1 MILSLLSQSV
11 KLRSLLLAINFLPA
25 LSVFCQVREI
35 RNAPSPEVANLG
47 TFGSIPVGLYTG
59 TPNISVPLYT
69 MSVGNLSIPI
79 EAIYHTSN
87 VKPHTPPSSLGI
99 GWVLSSGGYIARNVK
114 GVQDEKEAAYGMPGY
129 YFNHGKIGTIENSS
143 DKAAML
149 KQQTKLSGN
158 GWFELSADEFTFSFN
173 GYSGSFFMDKDGYWR
188 VVSDDNIRVEF
199 DEVTGFKS
207 ITDLGK
213 RFSLQYYN
221 KNSNKRFFDKF
232 TLVTPDGTR
241 YEFGGDNA
249 TEYSVPYYNQVKGD
263 IMATCWRLSKITT
276 IDKRIIRLDYAA
288 DSYMC
293 DIHYAPQM
301 MKFFKSK
308 NDSVGQYNFGR
319 TAYTGFLTMPSRLMK
334 ISSEDET
341 ITFSYER
348 DNAYGDLFL
357 ANTGCLYWQKKS
369 GYYDENVRYMYASK
383 EDVFDKHKFSLFTG
397 VEPLES
403 EQVTRE
409 AIAKKITHDYLR
421 NITIRKSKIKVLSL
435 NFDYQ
440 LVQKRQLLS
449 SIKFMKDD
457 KQYIHFSSANNIN
470 KMATNT
476 SPENVLVKPYDSD
489 KSVIGGSINT
499 PKEIKEFEYKFEYY
513 LNSDV
518 TKQWPNR
525 NPLTFTDSWGY
536 YSRSG
541 FNPENLGEWQMSMIY
556 TNNDFIIRT
565 PLLPST
571 KEFTLKTIIYPTGGR
586 TNFEYEL
593 NDYSKE
599 FDIQTYS
606 IRDKSA
612 SSGGLRIKT
621 ISNYDISG
629 ALLYTKDYIYNNT
642 IGGKSSGIS
651 KGRPCFY
658 DRIYFNEKQSK
669 YLDFYSFDNMLAYPL
684 NFNTPD
690 VGYSTVFEEL
700 RDGDGNLMSRTKYQ
714 YTNYDADTN
723 NQTHFAKPADYT
735 ANVYGSYASA
745 SFTSMAFERG
755 KLVEKEVMDARGKL
769 MERAS
774 YEYVRS
780 TGEPYST
787 VAQEYHLDANLNL
800 FGYSYMYK
808 TFANRYL
815 VSTKREQ
822 EMLTNGTFERT
833 CQYKYNALGL
843 LSEEKVTTANGET
856 ETTSYKYTFEG
867 HDSARFVAKNILM
880 PLTNVKRKNKSGQ
893 NEVLTYAWTVDTV
906 PYVSKKETI
915 LSVNDATDTHEDYRV
930 EKTDKY
936 GNPIVYVENGITTI
950 MIWSH
955 YGQKVVASIQ
965 NASYD
970 DVAKVLDCSI
980 EDFSS
985 MSRPTISIDILREKL
1000 PNAFVYTYEYDYMLN
1015 LMYKTDPKGMR
1026 NWYRYDPLGRLT
1038 EVYRMH
1044 NGKMEILNTYD
1055 YNYQTK

>member
-1 MILSLLSQSV
+1 
-11 KLRSLLLAINFLPA
+11 
-25 LSVFCQVREI
+25 
-35 RNAPSPEVANLG
+35 
-47 TFGSIPVGLYTG
+47 
-59 TPNISVPLYT
+59 
-69 MSVGNLSIPI
+69 
-79 EAIYHTSN
+79 
-87 VKPHTPPSSLGI
+87 
-99 GWVLSSGGYIARNVK
+99 
-114 GVQDEKEAAYGMPGY
+114 
-129 YFNHGKIGTIENSS
+129 
-143 DKAAML
+143 
-149 KQQTKLSGN
+149 
-158 GWFELSADEFTFSFN
+158 
-173 GYSGSFFMDKDGYWR
+173 
-188 VVSDDNIRVEF
+188 
-199 DEVTGFKS
+199 
-207 ITDLGK
+207 
-213 RFSLQYYN
+213 
-221 KNSNKRFFDKF
+221 
-232 TLVTPDGTR
+232 
-241 YEFGGDNA
+241 
-249 TEYSVPYYNQVKGD
+249 
-263 IMATCWRLSKITT
+263 
-276 IDKRIIRLDYAA
+276 
-288 DSYMC
+288 
-293 DIHYAPQM
+293 
-301 MKFFKSK
+301 
-308 NDSVGQYNFGR
+308 
-319 TAYTGFLTMPSRLMK
+319 
-334 ISSEDET
+334 
-341 ITFSYER
+341 
-348 DNAYGDLFL
+348 
-357 ANTGCLYWQKKS
+357 
-369 GYYDENVRYMYASK
+369 
-383 EDVFDKHKFSLFTG
+383 
-397 VEPLES
+397 
-403 EQVTRE
+403 
-409 AIAKKITHDYLR
+409 
-421 NITIRKSKIKVLSL
+421 
-435 NFDYQ
+435 
-440 LVQKRQLLS
+440 
-449 SIKFMKDD
+449 
-457 KQYIHFSSANNIN
+457 
-470 KMATNT
+470 
-476 SPENVLVKPYDSD
+476 
-489 KSVIGGSINT
+489 
-499 PKEIKEFEYKFEYY
+499 
-513 LNSDV
+513 
-518 TKQWPNR
+518 
-525 NPLTFTDSWGY
+525 
-536 YSRSG
+536 
-541 FNPENLGEWQMSMIY
+541 
-556 TNNDFIIRT
+556 
-565 PLLPST
+565 
-571 KEFTLKTIIYPTGGR
+571 
-586 TNFEYEL
+586 
-593 NDYSKE
+593 
-599 FDIQTYS
+599 
-606 IRDKSA
+606 
-612 SSGGLRIKT
+612 
-621 ISNYDISG
+621 
-629 ALLYTKDYIYNNT
+629 
-642 IGGKSSGIS
+642 
-651 KGRPCFY
+651 
-658 DRIYFNEKQSK
+658 
-669 YLDFYSFDNMLAYPL
+669 MLAYPL

-893 NEVLTYAWTVDTV
+893 NEVLSYAWTVDTV

-1015 LMYKTDPKGMR
+1015 LMYKTDPKGMW